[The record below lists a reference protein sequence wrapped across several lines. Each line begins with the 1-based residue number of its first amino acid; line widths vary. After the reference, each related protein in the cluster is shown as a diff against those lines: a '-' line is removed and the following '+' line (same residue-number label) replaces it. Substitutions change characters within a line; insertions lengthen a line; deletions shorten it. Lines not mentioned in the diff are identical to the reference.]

1 MARPKKRFD
10 RDAEEGEIVRAP
22 LPRGKQVIGL
32 VEERMGYG
40 KSRVRCMDGKL
51 RLCRIPGA
59 RRRDLWIR
67 PGSIVLVEPWDIQG
81 DEKGDIVYQYRKAQ
95 IEFLKREGVLKDLIG
110 KEF

>member
-1 MARPKKRFD
+1 MARPKKHFE
-10 RDAEEGEIVRAP
+10 RDEEGVVRAP
-22 LPRGKQVIGL
+22 LPKGKQTIGL

-67 PGSIVLVEPWDIQG
+67 PGSIVLVEPWVVQG
-81 DEKGDIVYQYRKAQ
+81 DEKGDIVYQYRPAQ
-95 IEFLKREGVLKDLIG
+95 IAFLKRGGHLKDFEAN
-110 KEF
+110 EF